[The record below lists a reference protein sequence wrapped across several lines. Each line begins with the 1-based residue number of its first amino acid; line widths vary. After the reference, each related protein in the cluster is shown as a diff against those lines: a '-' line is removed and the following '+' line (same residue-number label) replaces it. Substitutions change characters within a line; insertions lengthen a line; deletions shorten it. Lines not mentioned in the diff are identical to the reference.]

1 MSQSFIYE
9 NTVEFKHIIRVLNT
23 NLDGKKKVAYAL
35 AAIKGLGRRIAHLI
49 CKLAKVNL
57 SLRAGEISEET
68 WKKIQEIIAEPEKFG
83 VPVWFLNRQ
92 KDYREGVN
100 LHVTSNA
107 LESKVRED
115 IERMKKIRQHRGLRH
130 HWLLK
135 VRGQAT
141 KNTGRKG
148 VTIGVVRK
156 TNKET

>member
-9 NTVEFKHIIRVLNT
+9 NTVEFKHIIRILNT

-35 AAIKGLGRRIAHLI
+35 TAIKGIGRRIAHLI

-57 SLRAGEISEET
+57 NLRAGEIGEDT
-68 WKKIQEIIAEPEKFG
+68 WKKITDIIADPVKFG

-92 KDYREGVN
+92 RDYRDGTN

-135 VRGQAT
+135 VRGQRT

-156 TNKET
+156 THKE